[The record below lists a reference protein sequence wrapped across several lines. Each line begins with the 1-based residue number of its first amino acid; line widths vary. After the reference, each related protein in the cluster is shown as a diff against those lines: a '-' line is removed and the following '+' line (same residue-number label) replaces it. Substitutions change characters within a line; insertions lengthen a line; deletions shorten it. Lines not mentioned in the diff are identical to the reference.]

1 MFNIKIY
8 SLLFFALINIISIII
23 SIKDKTNS
31 DIGNKS
37 SVFKESESRRKL
49 KTNLDLYY
57 EFFQIKSVKDQ
68 IQKKNLTYIETLSGG
83 FGNVGNA
90 LIMLNKW
97 INICEKIRCKN
108 IIVPGGG
115 LENIIKKPIF
125 YKEYNITILPNKYKT
140 KIKADIILNTK
151 EIFYFRSSNSFKQ
164 RLRVIRDEVFSNI
177 PKYNSSPNDLYINIR
192 SGDIFVNIINKYY
205 AQPPL
210 CFYQKII
217 NENKYENIYIIAN
230 GHENPVVD
238 ELLKLYPK
246 IKYLHGSIEYDIS
259 VVINA
264 YNFVMPISTFSYTLI
279 WLNNNLK
286 NLYVFRENYFVPLHS
301 NYTLY
306 KMASSERYKKT
317 MINKWNN
324 TKEQLLLM
332 LIENCDK
339 IPFFLNDKSIKF

>member
-115 LENIIKKPIF
+115 LENIIKSLF
-125 YKEYNITILPNKYKT
+125 S
-140 KIKADIILNTK
+140 IK
-151 EIFYFRSSNSFKQ
+151 
-164 RLRVIRDEVFSNI
+164 
-177 PKYNSSPNDLYINIR
+177 
-192 SGDIFVNIINKYY
+192 NII
-205 AQPPL
+205 
-210 CFYQKII
+210 
-217 NENKYENIYIIAN
+217 
-230 GHENPVVD
+230 
-238 ELLKLYPK
+238 
-246 IKYLHGSIEYDIS
+246 
-259 VVINA
+259 
-264 YNFVMPISTFSYTLI
+264 
-279 WLNNNLK
+279 
-286 NLYVFRENYFVPLHS
+286 
-301 NYTLY
+301 
-306 KMASSERYKKT
+306 
-317 MINKWNN
+317 
-324 TKEQLLLM
+324 
-332 LIENCDK
+332 
-339 IPFFLNDKSIKF
+339 